1 MENVKKKY
9 RLSAILKL
17 HNRIT
22 EERIRNTAKKLVG
35 IYLAD
40 VETISKV
47 KANVESVVD
56 SKDMSKKDRIDLS
69 IETIQ
74 ILLEA
79 QVKMMEQLK
88 EVGKSLNVAGL
99 SCFELMQSAK
109 ALGKLSTQEELE
121 VLFKQVTRSTEEMD
135 KYARELAL
143 SATKENGGKCNCPA
157 CKAKRILKAEKDK
170 PVAPS
175 VEVEEVEVGGMKMKA
190 LKVEA
195 NSPLAEAV
203 SAMLKANNIDIEQ
216 FKIKPKQGK

>member
-1 MENVKKKY
+1 MEEVKKKY

-40 VETISKV
+40 TETISKV

-56 SKDMSKKDRIDLS
+56 SKDMSKKDKIDLS

-79 QVKMMEQLK
+79 QVKMIEQLK

-99 SCFELMQSAK
+99 SCFELMKSAK
-109 ALGKLSTQEELE
+109 TLGKLSTQEDLE

-135 KYARELAL
+135 KYCRDLAMN
-143 SATKENGGKCNCPA
+143 ATKKSGICGCPA
-157 CKAKRILKAEKDK
+157 CTAKRIFKAEKDK
-170 PVAPS
+170 PVAPG